1 MTPQPSAPAPQ
12 VLVIEDEAHMQRFLR
27 ATLAAN
33 GYQVTEAVTG
43 ALALMHASRH
53 APDVVLL
60 DLGLPDVDGF
70 EVMQQLRT
78 FSKVPIVVL
87 SARGREADKVKAL
100 DAGADDY
107 LTKPFGVSELLAR
120 LRAALRRATVAKVG
134 AGEPVFEHQ
143 GLRVDVGLRTV
154 ELNGQ
159 EVRLTPIE
167 WKMLAVLVT
176 NVGRVVTHQQML
188 QEVWGPQCVEETHY
202 LRVYMSQLRR
212 KLEPDPARP
221 RCLLTEPGVGY
232 RLRSES

>member
-1 MTPQPSAPAPQ
+1 MNTVLAPASQ
-12 VLVIEDEAHMQRFLR
+12 VLVVEDEAHMQRFLR
-27 ATLAAN
+27 ATLVAN
-33 GYQVTEAVTG
+33 GYQVTEATTG
-43 ALALMHASRH
+43 AVALMHASRH
-53 APDVVLL
+53 APDVVIL

-70 EVMQQLRT
+70 EVMQQLRA

-107 LTKPFGVSELLAR
+107 LTKPFGVEELLAR

-134 AGEPVFEHQ
+134 AGEPVFEH
-143 GLRVDVGLRTV
+143 GDLRVDLGMRQVLLAGK
-154 ELNGQ
+154 

-167 WKMLAVLVT
+167 WKMLTVLVT
-176 NVGRVVTHQQML
+176 NAGRVVTHQQML
-188 QEVWGPQCVEETHY
+188 HEVWGPQCVEETHY
-202 LRVYMSQLRR
+202 LRVYMSQMRR

-232 RLRSES
+232 RLRAER